1 MVRCEGCPKAVH
13 QQCSNL
19 SEEFVASS
27 EPWFCDDSCKENSK
41 KKRIIVELPRKRLP
55 LMNAP
60 AGRASAAAAAA
71 AAAAAT
77 VATATK

>member
-13 QQCSNL
+13 QQCGNMND
-19 SEEFVASS
+19 EFVNSS
-27 EPWFCDDSCKENSK
+27 EPWFCDDACKENSK
-41 KKRIIVELPRKRLP
+41 KKRIVVELPRKRLP

-71 AAAAAT
+71 AAAAA
-77 VATATK
+77 K